1 MYKSSVKALQV
12 IMYCH
17 KNIFSN
23 SVNIDNGI
31 SADMIY
37 TYTMVTWISQY
48 PVGKWIVFTT
58 SNQLIINLIIV
69 LQYSTISLCNLAK
82 NRIYF
87 VAETKCTIWYTILF
101 VIVTHSIWKSSKS
114 YQNLLASDTLFVDLL
129 YQNVKKF
136 KWQELK
142 I

>member
-12 IMYCH
+12 IIYCH

-48 PVGKWIVFTT
+48 PVY
-58 SNQLIINLIIV
+58 NII
-69 LQYSTISLCNLAK
+69 QYSTISLCNLAK

-87 VAETKCTIWYTILF
+87 VAETKCIIWYTILF

>member
-12 IMYCH
+12 IIYCH

-48 PVGKWIVFTT
+48 PVY
-58 SNQLIINLIIV
+58 NII
-69 LQYSTISLCNLAK
+69 QYSTISLCNLAK

-142 I
+142 IQHLKYF